1 MCGVNLVHGG
11 GRGGG
16 HWCLK
21 GMRGDITV
29 KGERRDIIIK
39 GMGMGHHCLNGERGT
54 QLIEGG
60 WEWDITL

>member
-11 GRGGG
+11 GGGGG

-39 GMGMGHHCLNGERGT
+39 GMGMGYHCLNIERGP
-54 QLIEGG
+54 
-60 WEWDITL
+60 